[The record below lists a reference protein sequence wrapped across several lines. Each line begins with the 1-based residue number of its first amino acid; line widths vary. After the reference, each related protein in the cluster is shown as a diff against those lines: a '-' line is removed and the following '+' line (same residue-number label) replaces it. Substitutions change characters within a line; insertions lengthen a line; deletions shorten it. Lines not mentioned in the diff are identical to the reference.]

1 MLELDSNAETAKQA
15 YSTSKHAVIG
25 LTRSAAKESGAR
37 NIRVNAVCPG
47 YIDTPMH
54 AASKAIAASVSLPQ
68 TTDSTA
74 TSSSAQGGIINA
86 ERRQREV
93 EAVALGRTGKVQEVA
108 ELVGFLLGE
117 GAGFMTGNAV
127 SVDGGWNC

>member
-1 MLELDSNAETAKQA
+1 
-15 YSTSKHAVIG
+15 
-25 LTRSAAKESGAR
+25 
-37 NIRVNAVCPG
+37 
-47 YIDTPMH
+47 MH

-68 TTDSTA
+68 TDSA
-74 TSSSAQGGIINA
+74 TSSSAQGAPDSAGIINA